1 MIRLECIVRIAVGS
15 EGNLC
20 RSMQELKGE
29 RSKMFRCPDCGKLV
43 RQETLK
49 DRHVYRCFSCGF
61 VKEVRFRSSYF
72 PMGRYGKGS
81 KF

>member
-29 RSKMFRCPDCGKLV
+29 RSKMFDDRCEKCKTKLFIDNDHYFICPKCD
-43 RQETLK
+43 K
-49 DRHVYRCFSCGF
+49 D
-61 VKEVRFRSSYF
+61 YF
-72 PMGRYGKGS
+72 EDDL
-81 KF
+81 